1 MKSDYKKKEKSTD
14 NPLPSKIKLK
24 SGDDTIQFAKNII
37 NDITERKQAEEA
49 ISDIAKFPSEN
60 PNPVIRIGRDGC
72 CLYANEA
79 CSEMLTWKLEIG
91 KSTPA
96 VLQDIVT
103 DVFTQKF
110 TKTMEIEHNNRIILV
125 QAIPIL
131 NSDYANLYI
140 QDITERKRT
149 EKAFKTSEEL
159 FRIAGESLTDIV
171 YDWDIKEKIDWF
183 GDIDGLMGY
192 PPGEFPRTLEA
203 WAVSIHPEDKD
214 RVMAALED
222 YLKGIMDHYIIEYRV
237 ERRDGNHRWWSVR
250 GTALRDDRGEPYR
263 MIGSITDITERKL
276 AEEALLASKK
286 IIEGIINS
294 IPVRVFWKDKNL
306 VYLGCNKIFAND
318 AGFTDPKEIIGKD
331 DYQMGWHDQAELYR
345 DDDSRVI
352 ESGIPKLN
360 IEETQTTPKG
370 DTITLLTNKIPLL
383 GSNGE
388 IIGILG
394 TYIDI
399 SERKRA
405 EEVLQQ
411 ERDFSRTI
419 IQTSPT
425 FFVAIGSDGK
435 TIMMNDSMLQTLG
448 YTLSEVAGMDYITN
462 FIPVDDREKVSKI
475 FEALVTT
482 NKSTLNENSI
492 LTKDDRKIIV
502 EWHGKNI
509 LKPNGELDYF
519 FGIGI
524 DITERKETERHTDA
538 LYGISQAIYS
548 TENID
553 ELYQYI
559 HNNLSSIIPA
569 QNFFIAL
576 LTNDEKHL
584 YLAYNRDEKDSDKL
598 WTIDAEDPQSLTV
611 EVLRSKRPLLLNEKK
626 LQDRYSSGKNRVWGT
641 QPKCWLGVPLMIR
654 EKAIGVIAV
663 QDYYRK
669 DVYSQKDVAI
679 FETAAGQI
687 AIAIE
692 RKLAEEEIAMLA
704 HSLRSINECVSITD
718 QEDKI
723 IFVNQ
728 AFLKTYG
735 YRKEELIGKH
745 MNMVHSLKNSPKVF
759 DEILPSTL
767 KDGWN
772 GELWNKRKDG
782 SEFQIYLS
790 TTKIKDKT
798 GKILGLIGIATDIT
812 ERRKL
817 ETNLFNAA
825 EIAKLGYW
833 EYEVDAGNF
842 IFNDQYFRLIHG
854 SSAKKQGGNIMS
866 VEEFSRK
873 FVYPD
878 DSNYVAK
885 VLREAA
891 ESPDPNYF
899 ANTEARVFRDN
910 GDVATVSVQLK
921 VMKDSSGHTYK
932 VFGINQDIT
941 NRKLAEQEL
950 IASKEKAEEM
960 NRLKS
965 NFLANMSHELR
976 TPLIGI
982 LGYADFLRQD
992 NANTKETKEM
1002 AEIIYNS
1009 GNRLAETLN
1018 LILDISQ
1025 FETKKTSIELQQLE
1039 LVSKTKEIINSFNDT
1054 AHKKGLSLKASFS
1067 HSSIIINFDESAFHS
1082 ILNNLINNALKF
1094 TIEGSITIAIT
1105 LNTTFVEIKVID
1117 TGIGIAEKDL
1127 QIIFEEFRQASE
1139 GFSRNFEGS
1148 GLGLSITKK
1157 LVEKFGGR
1165 ISVESEVGKGSTF
1178 IVILPLTDVK

>member
-1 MKSDYKKKEKSTD
+1 
-14 NPLPSKIKLK
+14 
-24 SGDDTIQFAKNII
+24 
-37 NDITERKQAEEA
+37 
-49 ISDIAKFPSEN
+49 
-60 PNPVIRIGRDGC
+60 
-72 CLYANEA
+72 
-79 CSEMLTWKLEIG
+79 
-91 KSTPA
+91 
-96 VLQDIVT
+96 
-103 DVFTQKF
+103 
-110 TKTMEIEHNNRIILV
+110 
-125 QAIPIL
+125 
-131 NSDYANLYI
+131 
-140 QDITERKRT
+140 
-149 EKAFKTSEEL
+149 
-159 FRIAGESLTDIV
+159 
-171 YDWDIKEKIDWF
+171 
-183 GDIDGLMGY
+183 
-192 PPGEFPRTLEA
+192 
-203 WAVSIHPEDKD
+203 
-214 RVMAALED
+214 
-222 YLKGIMDHYIIEYRV
+222 
-237 ERRDGNHRWWSVR
+237 
-250 GTALRDDRGEPYR
+250 

-276 AEEALLASKK
+276 AEEALRASKK

-462 FIPVDDREKVSKI
+462 FIPVDDRERVSKI

-492 LTKDDRKIIV
+492 LTKDGRKIIV

-524 DITERKETERHTDA
+524 DITERKQTERHTDA

-598 WTIDAEDPQSLTV
+598 WTIDAEDQQSLTV

-745 MNMVHSLKNSPKVF
+745 MNMVHSLKNPPKVF

-878 DSNYVAK
+878 DSNHVAK
-885 VLREAA
+885 VLQEAA

-932 VFGINQDIT
+932 VYGINQDIT

-960 NRLKS
+960 SRLKS

-1025 FETKKTSIELQQLE
+1025 FEKEKTSIKLQQLE
-1039 LVSKTKEIINSFNDT
+1039 LVNKTNEIINSFNDT

-1067 HSSIIINFDESAFHS
+1067 QGSIFINFDERAFHS

-1094 TIEGSITIAIT
+1094 TIEGGITIAIT

-1117 TGIGIAEKDL
+1117 TGIGIAEKDH

-1157 LVEKFGGR
+1157 LVEKFGGS

>member
-1 MKSDYKKKEKSTD
+1 M
-14 NPLPSKIKLK
+14 
-24 SGDDTIQFAKNII
+24 
-37 NDITERKQAEEA
+37 
-49 ISDIAKFPSEN
+49 
-60 PNPVIRIGRDGC
+60 
-72 CLYANEA
+72 
-79 CSEMLTWKLEIG
+79 
-91 KSTPA
+91 
-96 VLQDIVT
+96 
-103 DVFTQKF
+103 
-110 TKTMEIEHNNRIILV
+110 
-125 QAIPIL
+125 
-131 NSDYANLYI
+131 
-140 QDITERKRT
+140 
-149 EKAFKTSEEL
+149 
-159 FRIAGESLTDIV
+159 
-171 YDWDIKEKIDWF
+171 
-183 GDIDGLMGY
+183 
-192 PPGEFPRTLEA
+192 
-203 WAVSIHPEDKD
+203 
-214 RVMAALED
+214 
-222 YLKGIMDHYIIEYRV
+222 
-237 ERRDGNHRWWSVR
+237 
-250 GTALRDDRGEPYR
+250 
-263 MIGSITDITERKL
+263 
-276 AEEALLASKK
+276 
-286 IIEGIINS
+286 
-294 IPVRVFWKDKNL
+294 RVFWKDKNL

-318 AGFTDPKEIIGKD
+318 AGFSDPKEIIGKD

-492 LTKDDRKIIV
+492 LTKDGRKIIV

-524 DITERKETERHTDA
+524 DITERKQTERHTDA

-598 WTIDAEDPQSLTV
+598 WTIDAEDQQSLTV

-654 EKAIGVIAV
+654 EKAIGIIAV

-735 YRKEELIGKH
+735 YREEELIGKH
-745 MNMVHSLKNSPKVF
+745 MNMVHSLKNPPKVF

-878 DSNYVAK
+878 DSNHVAK
-885 VLREAA
+885 VLQEAA

-899 ANTEARVFRDN
+899 ANTEARVFREN

-932 VFGINQDIT
+932 VYGINQDIT

-960 NRLKS
+960 SRLKS

-1025 FETKKTSIELQQLE
+1025 FEKEKTSIKLQQLE
-1039 LVSKTKEIINSFNDT
+1039 LVNKTNEIINSFNDT

-1067 HSSIIINFDESAFHS
+1067 QGSIFINFDERAFHS

-1094 TIEGSITIAIT
+1094 TIEGGITIAIT

-1117 TGIGIAEKDL
+1117 TGIGIAEKDY

-1139 GFSRNFEGS
+1139 GFNRNFEGS
-1148 GLGLSITKK
+1148 GLGLNITKK
-1157 LVEKFGGR
+1157 LVEKFGGS

>member
-1 MKSDYKKKEKSTD
+1 MTKSYKKEKIKST
-14 NPLPSKIKLK
+14 NSLSSKTQLK
-24 SGDDTIQFAKNII
+24 PGDDTVQFAENII
-37 NDITERKQAEEA
+37 NDITERKQAEKS

-72 CLYANEA
+72 LLYANEA
-79 CSEMLTWKLEIG
+79 CSELLTWKLEIG
-91 KSTPA
+91 KSAPA

-110 TKTMEIEHNNRIILV
+110 SKTIEIEHNNRIILV

-131 NSDYANLYI
+131 NSDYVNLYI

-149 EKAFKTSEEL
+149 EKALKTSEEL
-159 FRIAGESLTDIV
+159 FRIAGENLTDIV
-171 YDWDIKEKIDWF
+171 YDWDIKEKINWY

-203 WAVSIHPEDKD
+203 WAVAIHPEDKD

-250 GTALRDDRGEPYR
+250 GTALRDDRGEPYK
-263 MIGSITDITERKL
+263 MIGSITDITER
-276 AEEALLASKK
+276 
-286 IIEGIINS
+286 N
-294 IPVRVFWKDKNL
+294 
-306 VYLGCNKIFAND
+306 
-318 AGFTDPKEIIGKD
+318 
-331 DYQMGWHDQAELYR
+331 
-345 DDDSRVI
+345 
-352 ESGIPKLN
+352 
-360 IEETQTTPKG
+360 
-370 DTITLLTNKIPLL
+370 
-383 GSNGE
+383 
-388 IIGILG
+388 
-394 TYIDI
+394 
-399 SERKRA
+399 
-405 EEVLQQ
+405 
-411 ERDFSRTI
+411 
-419 IQTSPT
+419 
-425 FFVAIGSDGK
+425 
-435 TIMMNDSMLQTLG
+435 
-448 YTLSEVAGMDYITN
+448 
-462 FIPVDDREKVSKI
+462 
-475 FEALVTT
+475 
-482 NKSTLNENSI
+482 
-492 LTKDDRKIIV
+492 
-502 EWHGKNI
+502 
-509 LKPNGELDYF
+509 
-519 FGIGI
+519 
-524 DITERKETERHTDA
+524 
-538 LYGISQAIYS
+538 
-548 TENID
+548 
-553 ELYQYI
+553 
-559 HNNLSSIIPA
+559 
-569 QNFFIAL
+569 
-576 LTNDEKHL
+576 
-584 YLAYNRDEKDSDKL
+584 
-598 WTIDAEDPQSLTV
+598 
-611 EVLRSKRPLLLNEKK
+611 
-626 LQDRYSSGKNRVWGT
+626 
-641 QPKCWLGVPLMIR
+641 
-654 EKAIGVIAV
+654 
-663 QDYYRK
+663 
-669 DVYSQKDVAI
+669 
-679 FETAAGQI
+679 
-687 AIAIE
+687 
-692 RKLAEEEIAMLA
+692 LAEEEIAILA

-728 AFLKTYG
+728 AFQKTYG
-735 YRKEELIGKH
+735 YREEELIGKH
-745 MNMVHSLKNSPKVF
+745 MNMVHSSKNPPKVLN
-759 DEILPSTL
+759 EILPATL
-767 KDGWN
+767 QDGWY

-798 GKILGLIGIATDIT
+798 GKILGLIGIAADIT

-833 EYEVDAGNF
+833 EYDVDAGNF

-854 SSAKKQGGNIMS
+854 SSAQKQGGNIMS

-878 DSNYVAK
+878 DSNQVAK
-885 VLREAA
+885 VLQEAV

-899 ANTEARVFRDN
+899 ANTEARVFREN

-932 VFGINQDIT
+932 VYGINQDIT

-992 NANTKETKEM
+992 NTITKETKEM

-1025 FETKKTSIELQQLE
+1025 FEKEKTSIKLQQLE
-1039 LVSKTKEIINSFNDT
+1039 LVNKTNEIINSFNDT

-1067 HSSIIINFDESAFHS
+1067 QDSIFINFDERAFHS
-1082 ILNNLINNALKF
+1082 ILNNLINNAIKF

-1117 TGIGIAEKDL
+1117 TGIGIAEKDH

-1139 GFSRNFEGS
+1139 GFNRNFEGS
-1148 GLGLSITKK
+1148 GLGLNITKK
-1157 LVEKFGGR
+1157 LVEKFGGS
-1165 ISVESEVGKGSTF
+1165 ISVESEIGKGSTF